1 MSTEG
6 RGNKGLGNMRISGF
20 TLVEMIVSAAMFLV
34 MMTLLF
40 GGYSVFM
47 KYFRISE
54 TKNEVHRKF
63 VLMSSDFRR
72 ESLRTVLD
80 TVLFGSSAG
89 NDWICFKSNLD
100 SDDNPHYNEEGFPLW
115 QKYILYYTVRPSND
129 RCCKAGSDTD
139 DICPHKYI
147 IKKTIDIAASIVDE
161 TGVIPYL
168 TFTLTRDQAKSEPN
182 VVSVKPVIDGVLGMR
197 GGRDSS
203 RVYMHLKMVR
213 LQEACRYLQIGAVS
227 LSDAEAKRF
236 VNEFLLS
243 SIPKNYEP

>member
-1 MSTEG
+1 
-6 RGNKGLGNMRISGF
+6 MRISGF
-20 TLVEMIVSAAMFLV
+20 TLMEMIFSTAIFFL
-34 MMTLLF
+34 MISLLF

-72 ESLRTVLD
+72 ESLRTAID
-80 TVLFGSSAG
+80 TALCGSVSG
-89 NDWICFKSNLD
+89 QDWICFKSNLD
-100 SDDNPHYNEEGFPLW
+100 NDDNPHYNEEGFPLW
-115 QKYILYYTVRPSND
+115 QKYILYYTVRPPND

-147 IKKTIDIAASIVDE
+147 IKKTVDIETSIVDE
-161 TGVIPYL
+161 TGVTPYL
-168 TFTLTRDQAKSEPN
+168 TFTLTMDQAKSEPN
-182 VVSVKPVIDGVLGMR
+182 VLSVKPVVDGVLGMK

-203 RVYMHLKMVR
+203 RLSIHLKMVR
-213 LQEACRYLQIGAVS
+213 LQEASRYLRIGYVS
-227 LSDAEAKRF
+227 LSEGEARRF

-243 SIPKNYEP
+243 SIPRNYEP